1 MAGPGCAHR
10 TDHGI
15 VNGARDGGVRTTLAD
30 YVVWLGMRELI
41 GREREQGRLT
51 DLLDRAERGDGGLA
65 LIRGEA
71 GIGKTA
77 LARWAEVEAD
87 VRGFIRLRGRC
98 HAHGSEVSYGPL
110 VEAIGRTLRSRDAD
124 DLHALTDRIGGLSVL
139 FPGLVDEPDPSSVPD
154 ELALTQ
160 TLEALRGILVR
171 LVTTGPLLLVIDDV
185 QWADA
190 ATLRALAHLSGE
202 LEAAPIAMILTLR
215 DGDEADRSDVRTLL
229 AALRRTCPVDELKP
243 ARLDAS
249 ETKRVLAALLADGF
263 GPSVGEPMPA
273 DVVDAIFRRTAGTP
287 LFVESLARE
296 MLENPNWRAAGRPD
310 PEPPSAVSDAIA
322 ERLHELTE
330 DDRDVLAA
338 VAMASTETDLGAIQ
352 RITQFDDVVY
362 GRAVDRLLARR
373 LITVEL
379 GPGGVE
385 VAHPL
390 IAEVAEHLLS
400 PLERSRLHARF
411 LAVASDD
418 ADPEVAALHVLGAG
432 DRLPVDQAL
441 AVLNDAAA
449 QAAARHAYRS
459 TVAHAGR
466 ALALMEPLDRPAEEL
481 AIRRRLAGAL
491 LGLGEPAEAAIVAEG
506 ALGLDGVD
514 PAARLPALS
523 QAEVAAWLTGTGTE
537 ELARLDDALAD
548 IAFDDH
554 RPEVLRA
561 LELRLTAH
569 ARRQSARLTGHV
581 DDMVV
586 RTVDDPAPPV
596 RALYL
601 IGSSYRHELDGRHH
615 QAVPLLEEVLAELA
629 GVLPAWQVH
638 RARIVMVDCLA
649 HVGPVDRLRAAVEA
663 VVGDGE
669 GIYISWR
676 DHITSYLCG
685 LAGLEPGALD
695 LKTASPIAF
704 DSASSASWP
713 DPIVM
718 AHRAWLLEDGD
729 RLAAVAAEI
738 AAKRQQFPDRRSVV
752 HAAEAIAHLQ
762 ALASGDPEVARQ
774 RVQRLLEPK
783 LSALFG
789 REQLEVTHRMAILAG
804 AAHLALASEE
814 ALRRADGGDGWA
826 SAQARFLEGQRLC
839 ALPGDGSPL
848 ESTPREVLADAA
860 HRLERAGDRHR
871 LALCLT
877 DLAEAT
883 GAVDSRLPALLGP
896 VEKVGLAGLA
906 DRIRAV
912 VGRSATTAALAVA
925 EADRGAVVSLT
936 PRQLEIAE
944 LVAEGLGNAAI
955 ADQLFISVRTVTSHL
970 DHIYTKLDIKNR
982 TELAIR
988 LPDLR

>member
-1 MAGPGCAHR
+1 MPMAE
-10 TDHGI
+10 
-15 VNGARDGGVRTTLAD
+15 
-30 YVVWLGMRELI
+30 YVAWSAMRELV
-41 GREREQGRLT
+41 GREREQGRLI

-77 LARWAEVEAD
+77 LARWAEVDAD
-87 VRGFIRLRGRC
+87 GRDFVCLRGRC

-110 VEAIGRTLRSRDAD
+110 VEAIGRTLRSRETD
-124 DLHALTDRIGGLSVL
+124 DLHALTDRIGGLSAL
-139 FPGLVDEPDPSSVPD
+139 FPGLVTESDPSPVPD

-215 DGDEADRSDVRTLL
+215 DGDEADRPDVRTLL

-243 ARLDAS
+243 ARLDAT
-249 ETKRVLAALLADGF
+249 ETGRVLAALRGDGS
-263 GPSVGEPMPA
+263 GPGAGEPMPA
-273 DVVDAIFRRTAGTP
+273 DVVDAVFRRTAGTP
-287 LFVESLARE
+287 LFIESLARE
-296 MLENPNWRAAGRPD
+296 MLESSNGWAAGRPG
-310 PEPPSAVSDAIA
+310 PEPPSAVRDAIA

-352 RITQFDDVVY
+352 RITQLDDVVY

-373 LITVEL
+373 LITVDL

-385 VAHPL
+385 AAHPL

-411 LAVASDD
+411 LAVAGDD
-418 ADPEVAALHVLGAG
+418 ADPEVAALHVVGAG

-441 AVLNDAAA
+441 VVLNEAAA

-466 ALALMEPLDRPAEEL
+466 ALALIEPLDRPADEL

-491 LGLGEPAEAAIVAEG
+491 LGLGEPAEAAIVVEG
-506 ALGLDGVD
+506 ALRLDGVD
-514 PAARLPALS
+514 PAARLPALC
-523 QAEVAAWLTGTGTE
+523 QAEIAGWLTGTGTD
-537 ELARLDDALAD
+537 ELARLDDALAA

-569 ARRQSARLTGHV
+569 ARRGSAATTGHV
-581 DDMVV
+581 DDIMA
-586 RTVDDPAPPV
+586 RTVDGQSPPA
-596 RALYL
+596 RALHL
-601 IGSSYRHELDGRHH
+601 IGSSFRHELDGRQHL
-615 QAVPLLEEVLAELA
+615 ALPLLEEILGLA
-629 GVLPAWQVH
+629 GVLPAWQVN
-638 RARIVMVDCLA
+638 RARVVTVDCRA
-649 HVGPVDRLRAAVEA
+649 HVGPVDRLRAAAEA

-695 LKTASPIAF
+695 LTSASPISF
-704 DSASSASWP
+704 ESASSASWP
-713 DPIVM
+713 DPIVI
-718 AHRAWLLEDGD
+718 AHRAWLLEDDDG
-729 RLAAVAAEI
+729 LGAVAAEI
-738 AAKRQQFPDRRSVV
+738 AAKRRRFPDRGSVV
-752 HAAEAIAHLQ
+752 RAADAIDDLL
-762 ALASGDPEVARQ
+762 ALASGDPEIARH
-774 RVQRLLEPK
+774 RVQRLSEPT

-789 REQLEVTHRMAILAG
+789 RELLEVIHRLAILAG
-804 AAHLALASEE
+804 AADRASAVEG
-814 ALRRADGGDGWA
+814 ALRRADGGGGWA
-826 SAQARFLEGQRLC
+826 SAQARFLEGQRLRDL
-839 ALPGDGSPL
+839 ADDGSPRQ
-848 ESTPREVLADAA
+848 PAPAEVLADAA
-860 HRLERAGDRHR
+860 DRLERAGDRHR

-883 GAVDSRLPALLGP
+883 GAVDRRLPALLGP

-912 VGRSATTAALAVA
+912 VGPSVAAQT
-925 EADRGAVVSLT
+925 DRGAVVSLT

-955 ADQLFISVRTVTSHL
+955 ADRLFISVRTVTSHL
-970 DHIYTKLDIKNR
+970 DHIYTKLGIKNR
-982 TELAIR
+982 TELAVR